1 MSTVENGHSKCV
13 SIGPHTVGNSLPFTL
28 FAGLNVLEHSVDS
41 AIEVA
46 QQLATTCGELGIPW
60 VFKAS
65 FDKANRSSA
74 DSYRGPGLKRG
85 LDMLSEIKRQCAV
98 PVMTDIHE
106 PDQAAPTAEVAD
118 VLQIPAFL
126 CRQTDLLS
134 AAASTGAAINIK
146 KAQFLA
152 PEDMRH
158 ALDKCERAG
167 NNRLM
172 LCERGSC
179 FGYHRLIVDMLG
191 FDQLK
196 AMGYPVLFDVSHS
209 LQLPGAAGDRAGG
222 RRNQTLALARS
233 AMAQGLAGLFLE
245 LHPDPEQALCD
256 GPCAL
261 PLAALALV
269 LRDLLA
275 LDQLIKAA
283 PAPTIQ

>member
-1 MSTVENGHSKCV
+1 MSATADSGTSFE
-13 SIGPHTVGNSLPFTL
+13 IGANPVGNTLPFTL
-28 FAGLNVLEHSVDS
+28 FAGLNVLEHSADS
-41 AIEVA
+41 ALEVA
-46 QQLATTCGELGIPW
+46 QQLADTCAALGIPW

-74 DSYRGPGLKRG
+74 DSYRGPGLERG
-85 LDMLSEIKRQCAV
+85 LEMLAEVKRRCAV

-106 PDQAAPTAEVAD
+106 PAQAAPVAQVAE

-126 CRQTDLLS
+126 CRQTDLL
-134 AAASTGAAINIK
+134 AAAADTGAAINIK

-152 PEDMRH
+152 PADMRH
-158 ALDKCERAG
+158 ALAKCERAG
-167 NNRLM
+167 NERLM

-179 FGYHRLIVDMLG
+179 FGHHGLIVDMLG

-196 AMGYPVLFDVSHS
+196 ALGYPVLFDVTHA
-209 LQLPGAAGDRAGG
+209 LQLPGADGDRAGG
-222 RRNQTLALARS
+222 RRSQTLSLARS

-245 LHPDPEQALCD
+245 LHPNPDQALCD

-261 PLAALALV
+261 PLAALEPM
-269 LRDLLA
+269 LRDVLA

-283 PAPTIQ
+283 PTLSIP